1 MRILIN
7 LKQDQ
12 KALHQNLPKII
23 QLIVILLLYNHGLRP
38 EVVVVPLNNPR
49 TGETLKNAL
58 ITPNHNIQ
66 LNNLADTVHYSSLI
80 FRVTTSYSVYNR
92 NQEARTPE

>member
-80 FRVTTSYSVYNR
+80 FRDTTSNSVYTR

>member
-58 ITPNHNIQ
+58 I
-66 LNNLADTVHYSSLI
+66 YSSLI
-80 FRVTTSYSVYNR
+80 FRDTTSNSVYTR